1 MWPPAPEFA
10 VSEKSAEADE
20 ATPETGAPPPPGEAG
35 EKDPDLGEAG
45 GVFGQAVLGLARVLV
60 RRGKEE
66 ARRAAQTGRL
76 RLDLRQLRKD
86 RDAMYGKL
94 GRELRHLVEGGEI
107 THPGV
112 HRGLERIAELE
123 ERIRRLEGELAAA
136 GEVEPDPMGEAGS
149 ATATDDGATGGGG

>member
-1 MWPPAPEFA
+1 MAAGPEFA
-10 VSEKSAEADE
+10 VSEKSAEAEDPK
-20 ATPETGAPPPPGEAG
+20 PEDGGPPPPDEAG
-35 EKDPDLGEAG
+35 GRDPDLGEAG

-107 THPGV
+107 AHPGV
-112 HRGLERIAELE
+112 QRGLERIAELE

-136 GEVEPDPMGEAGS
+136 GEAEPEPTGEAAA
-149 ATATDDGATGGGG
+149 ATAADDGSSGGGG

>member
-1 MWPPAPEFA
+1 MAAGPEIA
-10 VSEKSAEADE
+10 VSEKSAEAEDPK
-20 ATPETGAPPPPGEAG
+20 PEDGGPPPPDGAG
-35 EKDPDLGEAG
+35 GRDPDLGEAG

-60 RRGKEE
+60 RRGREE

-107 THPGV
+107 AHPGV
-112 HRGLERIAELE
+112 QRGLARIAELE

-136 GEVEPDPMGEAGS
+136 GEVEPDPTGEAAAS
-149 ATATDDGATGGGG
+149 PSTDDSATGGG